1 VKITVDRDR
10 CEGFGLCEESAPRL
24 VHLDADGELVVDVDE
39 IPAERVAEAQDAAR
53 VCPVAALRIGA

>member
-10 CEGFGLCEESAPRL
+10 CEGYGLCEETAPRL
-24 VHLDADGELVVDVDE
+24 VHLDDDGELVVDIDE
-39 IPAERVAEAQDAAR
+39 IPAEQVAEARDAAR